1 MILATESKRN
11 KKGFIELIHTLV
23 RKQRDK
29 EKDDTYCRIND
40 EIWLLWGENSEKKQD
55 KQPGEKN
62 HERREIEKISLIKK
76 EKKRA
81 NE

>member
-40 EIWLLWGENSEKKQD
+40 EI
-55 KQPGEKN
+55 
-62 HERREIEKISLIKK
+62 
-76 EKKRA
+76 
-81 NE
+81 